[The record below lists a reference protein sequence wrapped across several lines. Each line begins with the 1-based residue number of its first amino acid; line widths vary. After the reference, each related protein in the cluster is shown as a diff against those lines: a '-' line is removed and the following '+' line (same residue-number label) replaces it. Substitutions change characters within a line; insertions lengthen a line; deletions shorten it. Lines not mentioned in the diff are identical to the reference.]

1 MENLPHAD
9 RFQQLIV
16 YQKSRALAR
25 LIFDVT
31 EGFPSHELYSLTNQ
45 IRRSS
50 RSIGAQ
56 IAESWAKRQ
65 YLKHFVS
72 KLTDADAEVNE
83 TEHWIDT
90 AYACGY
96 IEAEEKD
103 QMIINCQE
111 IGKMIGSMIVN
122 AAKFCPNSKD

>member
-1 MENLPHAD
+1 MSINLNN
-9 RFQQLIV
+9 
-16 YQKSRALAR
+16 R
-25 LIFDVT
+25 LLLNN
-31 EGFPSHELYSLTNQ
+31 ERP
-45 IRRSS
+45 
-50 RSIGAQ
+50 
-56 IAESWAKRQ
+56 
-65 YLKHFVS
+65 YLKHFIS

-90 AYACGY
+90 AYTCGY